1 MRAALSRTWT
11 IPRRRVALLAAAALV
26 ALLALLWALPGG
38 GPAGLFSRQ
47 DQTWQAMQSR
57 GVWRVGLDP
66 SFPPFE
72 YLDENGVAVG
82 YDVELARALAAEW
95 GLEAE
100 IVAVGFDSL
109 MDAVQAGKVDS
120 VVSAMPYDPRLTKNV
135 AYSEPYFDA
144 GLRLAVRAGSP
155 IGSVDGLAGAAVA
168 VEWGSAADMAGRRLQ
183 REGLALDLRPY
194 ETPDAALAAL
204 QAGEVD
210 ALIVDQVALR
220 TAQAHGADV
229 GAVGAPLESNPYVIV
244 MPKRA
249 ATLQRRLAE
258 SLAALQA
265 RGVTARLEEHWFS
278 SAAPRLSGDQE

>member
-1 MRAALSRTWT
+1 MRAALRRPWP
-11 IPRRRVALLAAAALV
+11 IPRRAVLLAAAALL

-38 GPAGLFSRQ
+38 GPGGLFTRQ

-57 GVWRVGLDP
+57 GAWRVGLDP

-72 YLDENGVAVG
+72 YLDESGAAVG
-82 YDVELARALAAEW
+82 YDVELAHALAAEW

-100 IVAVGFDSL
+100 IVAIGFDSL
-109 MDAVQAGKVDS
+109 LDAVRAGKVDS
-120 VVSAMPYDPRLTKNV
+120 VVSAMPYDPRLTKDV

-155 IGSVDGLAGAAVA
+155 LADVDDLAGAAVA
-168 VEWGSAADMAGRRLQ
+168 VEWGSAADMAGRSLQ
-183 REGLALDLRPY
+183 REGVPLDLHPY
-194 ETPDAALAAL
+194 ETPDEALAAL

-220 TAQAHGADV
+220 TAQAHGAAV
-229 GAVGAPLESNPYVIV
+229 EAVGEPLESNPYVIV

-249 ATLQRRLAE
+249 ATLQKRLAE

-265 RGVTARLEEHWFS
+265 RGVTARLEDHWF
-278 SAAPRLSGDQE
+278 AAAVPRPLDAQE